1 MKMTPTKRFAVRTTL
16 ATSTTLA
23 TIIGAQALVSLD
35 ENAFSVTPTAVD
47 MSVGLA
53 PQPTGSTDL
62 SSSTD
67 TTLKAA
73 PPIIVILRHAGQQ
86 PVNAP
91 SAAPSASITSS
102 NPPSAAI
109 QPPNPVQVVAPQPV
123 QQQQPQQRPPAVAQT
138 RSTR

>member
-35 ENAFSVTPTAVD
+35 ENTFSVTPTAINT
-47 MSVGLA
+47 SVGLA
-53 PQPTGSTDL
+53 PQQTSSTDL
-62 SSSTD
+62 GSAID
-67 TTLKAA
+67 TPLKAA
-73 PPIIVILRHAGQQ
+73 PPIIVILRHAGQP

-91 SAAPSASITSS
+91 SAAPSASIASS

-123 QQQQPQQRPPAVAQT
+123 QQQSPQQSAPAVAQT